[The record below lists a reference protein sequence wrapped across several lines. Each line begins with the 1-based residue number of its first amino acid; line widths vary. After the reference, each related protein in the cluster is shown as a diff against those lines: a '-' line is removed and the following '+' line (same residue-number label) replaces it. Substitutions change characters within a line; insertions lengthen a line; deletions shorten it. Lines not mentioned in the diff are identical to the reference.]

1 MNHRTSLLHYFRQRD
16 RGWMLSLFA
25 WVGIVYLPFLGNPFI
40 FDDANIIRADTLE
53 HLAHGGFQFGS
64 RWLSYASLGWTYVIF
79 GDTLPHF
86 YHAGNLLLH
95 TATVIT
101 LFYFLRQIISAVI
114 VDTKNE
120 SKIIA
125 GAWLGAAIF
134 ALHPVATYAV
144 GYIVQR
150 SIVMATLFVLLMQLA
165 YLRGLLSGQKR
176 WLVLAV
182 LAYFFAG
189 LSKEHSLLA
198 PLLLVAQMILV
209 RGQIRTGKWA
219 LWLTWMALAIV
230 GTQILLLAKGII
242 GVSYEVMATNLFAQQ
257 RVIENISMLH
267 VLSVLT
273 QAGLFFKYLGL
284 WLLPNPT
291 WMSID
296 MREPFVT
303 SLSAWLGWLGAVSF
317 LIYGMLASW
326 LLLRPGWMGLIGFA
340 LLYPW
345 LQFPVEFSSVRVQEP
360 FVLYRS
366 YLWMPG
372 MMLLIPVLLIK
383 WPHKKILFALGFAGL
398 LLLPLAW
405 NRMWVMGDNYRLWN
419 DAATLL
425 SSEHVAG
432 ADRIFFNRGIAPSP
446 DKKQGEAIADLERS
460 VKLSP
465 HLAPLHYVLGVEYFN
480 AIRYQDAMVQFDET
494 IRLDPQNGHA
504 YYVKGLI
511 LKRQR
516 DDKQAI
522 QQMKKSCELKNT
534 AACIIVGMSNS
545 ANSNSR

>member
-1 MNHRTSLLHYFRQRD
+1 MNYRGQFANYFRQRD

-25 WVGIVYLPFLGNPFI
+25 LVCVVYLPFLGNPFI

-79 GDTLPHF
+79 SEALPHF
-86 YHAGNLLLH
+86 YHLGNLLLH

-101 LFYFLRQIISAVI
+101 LFYFLRRIISAVI
-114 VDTKNE
+114 VDAQNE
-120 SKIIA
+120 SKIIL
-125 GAWLGAAIF
+125 GAWFGAAIF

-150 SIVMATLFVLLMQLA
+150 SIVMATLFVLLMQWA
-165 YLRGLLSGQKR
+165 YLLGLLSGQKR
-176 WLVLAV
+176 WMVLAV
-182 LAYFFAG
+182 LAYFCAG

-198 PLLLVAQMILV
+198 PLLLATQSILV
-209 RGQIRTGKWA
+209 RGQVRLSRRV
-219 LWLTWMALAIV
+219 LWLTWSALAIV
-230 GTQILLLAKGII
+230 GMQILLQAKGII
-242 GVSYEVMATNLFAQQ
+242 GVSNEIMATSLFAQQ
-257 RVIENISMLH
+257 QVVEKSSMLH

-284 WLLPNPT
+284 WLLPNPA

-303 SLSAWLGWLGAVSF
+303 SLSVWKGWLGAVSF
-317 LIYGMLASW
+317 LVYGTLAFW
-326 LLLRPGWMGLIGFA
+326 LLLRPRWMGLIGFA

-345 LQFPVEFSSVRVQEP
+345 LQFLVEFSSIRVQEP

-372 MMLLIPVLLIK
+372 VMLLIPLLLIK
-383 WPHKKILFALGFAGL
+383 WPHKNTLFALGFAGL

-419 DAATLL
+419 DAVALL
-425 SSEHVAG
+425 SSEQAAG

-460 VKLSP
+460 VGLSP

-504 YYVKGLI
+504 YFAKGLVF
-511 LKRQR
+511 KRQH

-534 AACIIVGMSNS
+534 AACVIAGMSK
-545 ANSNSR
+545 